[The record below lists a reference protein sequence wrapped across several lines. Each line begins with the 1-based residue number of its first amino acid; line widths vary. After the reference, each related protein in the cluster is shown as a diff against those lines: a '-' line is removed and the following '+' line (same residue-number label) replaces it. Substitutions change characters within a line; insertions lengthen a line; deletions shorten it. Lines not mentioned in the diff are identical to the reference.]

1 MGNWCWRHHINH
13 KGNGLSTEANNIM
26 PNTYTWSRIEPLVK
40 DVDGLKNAVTSLVVG
55 MTATSEEGRTS
66 YMDTMLTLTVDK
78 DNFIAFEELE
88 QAWAVALAD
97 KCAEDN
103 DWKDSL
109 DKQLIAAAARPT
121 SKPFTW
127 QVPAAPTDEVVEDD
141 A

>member
-1 MGNWCWRHHINH
+1 MGNWCWRHHINR

-88 QAWAVALAD
+88 QA
-97 KCAEDN
+97 
-103 DWKDSL
+103 
-109 DKQLIAAAARPT
+109 
-121 SKPFTW
+121 
-127 QVPAAPTDEVVEDD
+127 
-141 A
+141 